1 MGDAEMDIW
10 SRWALPAR
18 VDQVK
23 RCARVARDDW
33 RRRARDPQ
41 EALDTRAFCQGTPIA
56 REAAAHAAGRVAIEV
71 AIIQHLW
78 PGQLDAVLRPSLRW
92 TSLTPRAP

>member
-1 MGDAEMDIW
+1 MRDADIETW

-18 VDQVK
+18 VGQVY

-41 EALDTRAFCQGTPIA
+41 GAPDARAFCQGTPIA
-56 REAAAHAAGRVAIEV
+56 CEAAARAAERVAIEV

-78 PGQLDAVLRPSLRW
+78 PGRLDAVLRPSLRW
-92 TSLTPRAP
+92 TG

>member
-1 MGDAEMDIW
+1 MRDAEIGTW
-10 SRWALPAR
+10 SRWALPAT
-18 VDQVK
+18 VLEVK

-41 EALDTRAFCQGTPIA
+41 EALDARAFCTPIA
-56 REAAAHAAGRVAIEV
+56 CEAAAHAAGRAAIEV

-78 PGQLDAVLRPSLRW
+78 PGRLDAVLRPSLRW
-92 TSLTPRAP
+92 TG

>member
-41 EALDTRAFCQGTPIA
+41 EALDSKGVLPGHPDRPRGRRACCRESGDRGGDNSAPLAWPTRRGV
-56 REAAAHAAGRVAIEV
+56 AAVTS
-71 AIIQHLW
+71 
-78 PGQLDAVLRPSLRW
+78 LDQ
-92 TSLTPRAP
+92 LTPRAP